1 MKPAGLVVG
10 AGISGIQAALELAE
24 RGFTVYL
31 VEKNPSIG
39 GRAAQLSKTFPDLDC
54 FACTLT
60 PKMLEVDKHRNIR
73 LLTYS
78 EVKDVRRDGKIFRVK
93 ILRKPRYVD
102 ETKCTG
108 CGVCAQHC
116 PVEVANDFDERIGV
130 RNAIYVPFPN
140 AVPQV
145 YVVDKEHCL
154 KCDLCRNVCT
164 NKAVNLQQ
172 RPEPIEVEVG
182 AIIVATGYN
191 PFDPRKN
198 EEYGFGKYDNVITGL
213 TLERLL
219 TPSGP
224 TGGHVLRLS
233 DGKIPQKVAF
243 IQCVGPK
250 GKDSGNL
257 YCSKVCCMYATKMAE
272 LLKEQV
278 PSADITIYYP
288 DALAKGDGFDEFY
301 ERAKNEFGVKFQ
313 KAQLNEVVEKPARD
327 LLLRLKNIE
336 SNENIEDQAD
346 MVVLSTG
353 LVPAAS
359 GDFGGI
365 LSLKTGIGNFLEAVD
380 SKKDSVTTDVEGV
393 FVAGVA
399 EAPKDISK
407 SMEQAH
413 VAALRAFFVLEK
425 LEKSDALPVKS
436 SK

>member
-10 AGISGIQAALELAE
+10 AGIAGIQAALDLAD

-39 GRAAQLSKTFPDLDC
+39 GRAAQLSKIFPNLEC
-54 FACTLT
+54 AACTLT

-73 LLTYS
+73 LFTFS
-78 EVKDVRRDGKIFRVK
+78 EVKDVRREGKIFRVK

-108 CGVCAQHC
+108 CGICAQHC

-130 RNAIYVPFPN
+130 RNAIYVPFSY

-145 YVVDKEHCL
+145 YIIDKEHCL
-154 KCDLCRNVCT
+154 KCDLCQNVCT

-172 RPEPIEVEVG
+172 GPETIEVEVG
-182 AIIVATGYN
+182 AIIVATGYS

-198 EEYGFGKYDNVITGL
+198 EEYGFGKCDNVLTGL
-213 TLERLL
+213 SLERLL
-219 TPSGP
+219 TLSGP

-233 DGKIPQKVAF
+233 DGRIPQKVAF
-243 IQCVGPK
+243 VQCVGPK
-250 GKDSGNL
+250 DKDSRNL

-278 PSADITIYYP
+278 PTADITIYYP
-288 DALAKGDGFDEFY
+288 DSLAEGDGFDQFY
-301 ERAKNEFGVKFQ
+301 ERAKSEFGVKYQ
-313 KAQLNEVVEKPARD
+313 KAQVNEVVEKTAHN
-327 LLLRLKNIE
+327 LLLRLRNIE
-336 SNENIEDQAD
+336 SNENIEDEVD

-359 GDFGGI
+359 GDFGGM
-365 LSLKTGIGNFLEAVD
+365 LSLKTGVGNFLQASD
-380 SKKDSVTTDVEGV
+380 TKKDSVTTDVEGV

-399 EAPKDISK
+399 ESPKDIEESVK
-407 SMEQAH
+407 QAQ
-413 VAALRAFFVLEK
+413 AAAAKASAVLEN
-425 LEKSDALPVKS
+425 LEKTKTLSVKS
-436 SK
+436 S

>member
-10 AGISGIQAALELAE
+10 AGIAGIQAALDLAD
-24 RGFTVYL
+24 RGFPVCL

-39 GRAAQLSKTFPDLDC
+39 GRAAQLSRVFPNLEC
-54 FACTLT
+54 AACTLT

-73 LLTYS
+73 LFTYS
-78 EVKDVRRDGKIFRVK
+78 EVKDVRREGKIFKVK
-93 ILRKPRYVD
+93 VLKKPRYVD
-102 ETKCTG
+102 ESKCTG

-116 PVEVANDFDERIGV
+116 PVEVPNEFDERIGV
-130 RNAIYVPFPN
+130 RNAIYVPFSN

-154 KCDLCRNVCT
+154 KCDLCQNVCT
-164 NKAVNLQQ
+164 SKAVNLQQ
-172 RPEPIEVEVG
+172 GPETIDVEVG

-198 EEYGFGKYDNVITGL
+198 VEYGFGKCDNVITGL
-213 TLERLL
+213 SLERLL
-219 TPSGP
+219 TLSGP

-233 DGKIPQKVAF
+233 DGRIPQKVAF

-250 GKDSGNL
+250 DKDSRNL
-257 YCSKVCCMYATKMAE
+257 YCSKVCCMYATKMAQ

-278 PSADITIYYP
+278 PTADITIYYP
-288 DALAKGDGFDEFY
+288 DSLVEGEGSDQFY
-301 ERAKNEFGVKFQ
+301 ERAKSEFGVKYQ
-313 KAQLNEVVEKPARD
+313 KAQVNEVVQKTAHN
-327 LLLRLKNIE
+327 LLLRLRNIE
-336 SNENIEDQAD
+336 SNENTEDEVD

-365 LSLKTGIGNFLEAVD
+365 LSLRTGVGSFLQASD
-380 SKKDSVTTDVEGV
+380 TMKDSVTTDVEGV

-399 EAPKDISK
+399 ESPKDIAESVK
-407 SMEQAH
+407 QAH
-413 VAALRAFFVLEK
+413 AAALKASAVLEN
-425 LEKSDALPVKS
+425 LEKTKTLSVKS
-436 SK
+436 SR